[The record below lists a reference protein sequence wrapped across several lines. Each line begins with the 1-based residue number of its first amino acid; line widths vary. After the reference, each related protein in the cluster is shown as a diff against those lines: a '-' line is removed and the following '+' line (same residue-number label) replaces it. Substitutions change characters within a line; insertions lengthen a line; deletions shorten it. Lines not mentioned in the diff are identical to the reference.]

1 MTTSTFDSLAAM
13 RGLEA
18 AGVNRNQAEAHAE
31 QLRAAAG
38 ADLEQLA
45 NKDDLKRVETTLTA
59 EMRIVKWAMAR
70 TSRNSPSPRAPPPR
84 APRNSHG
91 RLPEAPCGLVDASA
105 DADRPEPLRGRVDGP
120 WTALGRRPPPPHT
133 LGPRDHRAHRTNDD
147 FFKSARRGVRFAH
160 SRLERGRCPRTPAGQ
175 GAVI

>member
-13 RGLEA
+13 RALEA

-59 EMRIVKWAMAR
+59 EMRIVKWAMA
-70 TSRNSPSPRAPPPR
+70 
-84 APRNSHG
+84 
-91 RLPEAPCGLVDASA
+91 
-105 DADRPEPLRGRVDGP
+105 
-120 WTALGRRPPPPHT
+120 
-133 LGPRDHRAHRTNDD
+133 
-147 FFKSARRGVRFAH
+147 F
-160 SRLERGRCPRTPAGQ
+160 Q
-175 GAVI
+175 GAVSLATLAAVLGLAWKLLA